1 MAENNTLVRVY
12 GPHPETE
19 ATIKE
24 LQRSGF
30 DINKLSIVGK
40 DYHIAGHVIG
50 CYNAGDRMKVWCQL
64 AGFWGGLSGLLFGSA
79 FLLIPGI
86 GSVIVFGPLVSWIV
100 RALEGAVIAGG
111 LSALGAGLH
120 SIGVPKNSIMEYET
134 ALACDKFLVIAHG
147 TADEM
152 ARPGVSSR
160 RPAQHKLPPIEGERR
175 RLHPRTGPLD
185 ITTKTLARGG
195 QYANPTDAR
204 SSEPITAVCIAK
216 QGRPL

>member
-1 MAENNTLVRVY
+1 MAENNAVVRVY
-12 GPHPETE
+12 DPHPETE

-50 CYNAGDRMKVWCQL
+50 YYNAGDRMKVWCQL
-64 AGFWGGLSGLLFGSA
+64 ADFWGGLSGLLFGSA
-79 FLLIPGI
+79 FFLIPGI

-100 RALEGAVIAGG
+100 RALEGAVMAGG

-120 SIGVPKNSIMEYET
+120 NIGVPKNSIMEYET

-152 ARPGVSSR
+152 AKARNILETTR
-160 RPAQHKLPPIEGERR
+160 AAQV
-175 RLHPRTGPLD
+175 TGD
-185 ITTKTLARGG
+185 RG
-195 QYANPTDAR
+195 
-204 SSEPITAVCIAK
+204 
-216 QGRPL
+216 